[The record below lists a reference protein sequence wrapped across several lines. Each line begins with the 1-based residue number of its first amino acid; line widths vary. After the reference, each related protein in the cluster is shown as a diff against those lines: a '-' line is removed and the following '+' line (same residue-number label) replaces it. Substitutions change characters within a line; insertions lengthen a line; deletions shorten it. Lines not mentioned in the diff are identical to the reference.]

1 MADRKRESEIVQAI
15 SNNAWVWTLPLIAGA
30 AGAVALQVSAGV
42 GSQSTFL
49 AAGVMVVAAAC
60 GWWGAGW
67 HRAAL
72 NRVAEDARSQAQQ
85 EGREAAASNHVE
97 GLEQVCDQALPIWVK
112 QIETARSQTEEA
124 IMALSEEF
132 SGIVSK
138 LEASIV
144 SSQKTAGG
152 VNGDGKGGIVAVLAH
167 SEAELKIVI
176 HSLAEALESR
186 RAMVHEV
193 RELTGYTAE
202 LKKMAADV
210 AAIASQ
216 TNLLALNAA
225 IEAARAGEAGRG
237 FAVVADEVRK
247 LSNLSSDTG
256 KKMADKVGVINS
268 AITSVFETAEKSA
281 DEDVHSVADSDAAI
295 RDVLSRFQDV
305 TGRLSDS
312 ADLLQRESDGIR
324 EEISGAMVNM
334 QFQDRMSQILAH
346 VCSNLDGLHK
356 NLKVG
361 QAQRQ
366 NGQPASLDVAGL
378 LGAMER
384 SYTTQEQRRNH
395 HGVAA
400 SRAAAD
406 AEITFF

>member
-1 MADRKRESEIVQAI
+1 VQTM
-15 SNNAWVWTLPLIAGA
+15 SNNAWVWTLPLVVGA
-30 AGAVALQVSAGV
+30 AGAVALQVTTGM
-42 GSQSTFL
+42 GSQRAFL
-49 AAGVMVVAAAC
+49 AAGVLAVAAAC
-60 GWWGAGW
+60 GWWGAGRY
-67 HRAAL
+67 RASL
-72 NRVAEDARSQAQQ
+72 NRVADGARLQAEQAC
-85 EGREAAASNHVE
+85 REAAARSHVE

-124 IMALSEEF
+124 IMALSAEF

-138 LEASIV
+138 LEASV
-144 SSQKTAGG
+144 VASQKTTGG
-152 VNGDGKGGIVAVLAH
+152 VSGDGEGSIVAVLAH
-167 SEAELKIVI
+167 SEAELKTVI

-210 AAIASQ
+210 AAIAAQ

-268 AITSVFETAEKSA
+268 AITSVFQAAEKSA
-281 DEDVHSVADSDAAI
+281 DEDAHSVADSDAAI

-324 EEISGAMVNM
+324 EEISGAMVHM

-346 VCSNLDGLHK
+346 VCSNLDGLHQ
-356 NLKVG
+356 NLKANQV
-361 QAQRQ
+361 QRQ

-400 SRAAAD
+400 SSAAAD

>member
-1 MADRKRESEIVQAI
+1 MN
-15 SNNAWVWTLPLIAGA
+15 NNAWVWTLPLIAGA
-30 AGAVALQVSAGV
+30 AGAVALQVTAGA
-42 GSQSTFL
+42 GSQNAFL
-49 AAGVMVVAAAC
+49 AAGVMVVAVAC
-60 GWWGAGW
+60 GWWGAGRC
-67 HRAAL
+67 RAAL
-72 NRVAEDARSQAQQ
+72 IRTAEDARSQAQQ
-85 EGREAAASNHVE
+85 ECREVAARSHVE

-138 LEASIV
+138 LEASV
-144 SSQKTAGG
+144 VASQKTAGG
-152 VNGDGKGGIVAVLAH
+152 VSGDGEGGIVAVLSH
-167 SEAELKIVI
+167 SEAELKTVI
-176 HSLAEALESR
+176 RSLAAALESR

-193 RELTGYTAE
+193 RELTSYTDE

-268 AITSVFETAEKSA
+268 AITSVFEAAEKSA
-281 DEDVHSVADSDAAI
+281 EEDVHSVADSDAAI

-324 EEISGAMVNM
+324 EEISDALVHM

-346 VCSNLDGLHK
+346 VCSNLDSLHQS
-356 NLKVG
+356 LKTNQV
-361 QAQRQ
+361 QRQ
-366 NGQPASLDVAGL
+366 NAQPASLDVSAL
-378 LGAMER
+378 LSAMEQ
-384 SYTTQEQRRNH
+384 SYTTTEQRRIH
-395 HGVAA
+395 RGEKADAA
-400 SRAAAD
+400 SGGT
-406 AEITFF
+406 EITFF

>member
-1 MADRKRESEIVQAI
+1 MQRSF
-15 SNNAWVWTLPLIAGA
+15 SNAWVWGTPLIIGA
-30 AGAVALQVSAGV
+30 AGAAAPLVASATN
-42 GSQSTFL
+42 GSADSL
-49 AAGVMVVAAAC
+49 AVAAGVMMLAVAG
-60 GWWGAGW
+60 GWWGARR
-67 HRAAL
+67 HRMELAS
-72 NRVAEDARSQAQQ
+72 VAEGARLQA
-85 EGREAAASNHVE
+85 EKISLEAAARNHVE
-97 GLEQVCDQALPIWVK
+97 GLEQACDQALPIWAK

-124 IMALSEEF
+124 IMALAEKF

-138 LEASIV
+138 LEASV
-144 SSQKTAGG
+144 AASQKTAGG
-152 VNGDGKGGIVAVLAH
+152 VNGDGAASIVAVLAQ
-167 SEAELKIVI
+167 SEAELRNV
-176 HSLAEALESR
+176 SLSLSAALESR
-186 RAMVHEV
+186 NAMVQEV

-210 AAIASQ
+210 AAIAAQ

-268 AITSVFETAEKSA
+268 AITSVFEAAEKSA
-281 DEDVHSVADSDAAI
+281 EEDAHSVANSDSAI
-295 RDVLSRFQDV
+295 SNVLSRFQDV

-324 EEISGAMVNM
+324 GEISDALVHM

-346 VCSNLDGLHK
+346 VRGNLEGLHQ
-356 NLKVG
+356 NLKTN

-366 NGQPASLDVAGL
+366 NGQPAPLDVAGL
-378 LGAMER
+378 LGAMEQT
-384 SYTTQEQRRNH
+384 YTTFEQRRNH
-395 HGVAA
+395 RGEQAD
-400 SRAAAD
+400 AAAGGT
-406 AEITFF
+406 EVTFF

>member
-1 MADRKRESEIVQAI
+1 
-15 SNNAWVWTLPLIAGA
+15 
-30 AGAVALQVSAGV
+30 
-42 GSQSTFL
+42 
-49 AAGVMVVAAAC
+49 
-60 GWWGAGW
+60 
-67 HRAAL
+67 
-72 NRVAEDARSQAQQ
+72 
-85 EGREAAASNHVE
+85 
-97 GLEQVCDQALPIWVK
+97 
-112 QIETARSQTEEA
+112 
-124 IMALSEEF
+124 MALSEKF
-132 SGIVSK
+132 SGIVGK
-138 LEASIV
+138 LEASV
-144 SSQKTAGG
+144 VASQKTAGG
-152 VNGDGKGGIVAVLAH
+152 VSSEGEGGIVAVLAH
-167 SEAELKIVI
+167 SEAELKTVI

-186 RAMVHEV
+186 RAMVREV
-193 RELTGYTAE
+193 RELTAYTAE

-210 AAIASQ
+210 AAIAAQ

-268 AITSVFETAEKSA
+268 AITSVFEAAEKSA

-324 EEISGAMVNM
+324 EEISDALVHM

-346 VCSNLDGLHK
+346 VCSNLDGLHQ
-356 NLKVG
+356 NLKTN

-366 NGQPASLDVAGL
+366 NGQAAPLNVTAL
-378 LGAMER
+378 LSAMER

-395 HGVAA
+395 HGVAG
-400 SRAAAD
+400 SSAAAD
-406 AEITFF
+406 TEITFF

>member
-1 MADRKRESEIVQAI
+1 MPTT
-15 SNNAWVWTLPLIAGA
+15 SNNAWAWPLVAGA
-30 AGAVALQVSAGV
+30 AGAVALQFTAGT
-42 GSQSTFL
+42 GGQGAFL
-49 AAGVMVVAAAC
+49 AAGVMAVAAAC
-60 GWWGAGW
+60 SRWGAGQQ
-67 HRAAL
+67 RAAL
-72 NRVAEDARSQAQQ
+72 NRVTEDTRAQAQQ
-85 EGREAAASNHVE
+85 ECREAATKSHVE
-97 GLEQVCDQALPIWVK
+97 GLEQVCDQALPIWAK

-124 IMALSEEF
+124 IMALSEKF
-132 SGIVSK
+132 SGIVGK
-138 LEASIV
+138 LEASV
-144 SSQKTAGG
+144 VASQKTAGG
-152 VNGDGKGGIVAVLAH
+152 VSGGEGGIVAALAR
-167 SEAELKIVI
+167 SEAELKTVI

-186 RAMVHEV
+186 RAMVQEV

-210 AAIASQ
+210 AAIAAQ

-268 AITSVFETAEKSA
+268 AITSVFEAAEKSA

-312 ADLLQRESDGIR
+312 AALLQRESDGIR
-324 EEISGAMVNM
+324 EEISDALVHM

-346 VCSNLDGLHK
+346 VCSNLDGLHQ
-356 NLKVG
+356 NLKTH

-366 NGQPASLDVAGL
+366 NGQPAPLDVARL

-395 HGVAA
+395 HGAA
-400 SRAAAD
+400 VSSAAAD

>member
-1 MADRKRESEIVQAI
+1 MQTM
-15 SNNAWVWTLPLIAGA
+15 SNNAWVWTLPLVAGA
-30 AGAVALQVSAGV
+30 AGAVALQVTDGTGGQGA
-42 GSQSTFL
+42 FL
-49 AAGVMVVAAAC
+49 AAGVMAVAVAC
-60 GWWGAGW
+60 GWRGSAWQ
-67 HRAAL
+67 RAAL
-72 NRVAEDARSQAQQ
+72 SRVAEDAGSQAQQ
-85 EGREAAASNHVE
+85 ECREAAARSHVE

-124 IMALSEEF
+124 IMALSEKF
-132 SGIVSK
+132 SGIVGK
-138 LEASIV
+138 LEASV
-144 SSQKTAGG
+144 VASQKTAGG
-152 VNGDGKGGIVAVLAH
+152 VSGDGEGGIVAVLAH
-167 SEAELKIVI
+167 SEAELKTVI

-268 AITSVFETAEKSA
+268 AITSVFEAAEKSA
-281 DEDVHSVADSDAAI
+281 DEDAHSVADSDAAI

-312 ADLLQRESDGIR
+312 ADRLQRESDGIR
-324 EEISGAMVNM
+324 EEISDALVHM

-346 VCSNLDGLHK
+346 VCRNLDGLHQ
-356 NLKVG
+356 NLKTN

-366 NGQPASLDVAGL
+366 NGQAAPLDVAGL

-384 SYTTQEQRRNH
+384 SYTTQEQHRNH
-395 HGVAA
+395 RGEQAG
-400 SRAAAD
+400 AAAGGT
-406 AEITFF
+406 EVTFF